1 MTEEKKSLTEIVA
14 NLREV
19 FKEAND
25 EYAKMADEC
34 DNEIKI
40 AVVKW
45 AMKHIVEHAKEGGS
59 YRYLIYNRLG
69 FGPEAYAPLCSDGI
83 TISNEFDFTLKSDV
97 AAFLKNNDIEGAKKR
112 MGYCDTAG
120 CFVEASCGYPT
131 EDGYCH
137 SCINH
142 YKEYENGKE
151 NN

>member
-59 YRYLIYNRLG
+59 YRYLIYDR
-69 FGPEAYAPLCSDGI
+69 
-83 TISNEFDFTLKSDV
+83 
-97 AAFLKNNDIEGAKKR
+97 
-112 MGYCDTAG
+112 
-120 CFVEASCGYPT
+120 
-131 EDGYCH
+131 
-137 SCINH
+137 SCIISIFC
-142 YKEYENGKE
+142 
-151 NN
+151 

>member
-19 FKEAND
+19 FREAD
-25 EYAKMADEC
+25 AEYAEMAEWCEYDM
-34 DNEIKI
+34 KL
-40 AVVKW
+40 AVTKW

-59 YRYLIYNRLG
+59 YRYLIYDRLG
-69 FGPEAYAPLCSDGI
+69 FEPDAYAALCSDGM

-97 AAFLKNNDIEGAKKR
+97 AEFLKNNDIEGAKKR
-112 MGYCDTAG
+112 MGYCDSAG

-131 EDGYCH
+131 EDGYRH

>member
-19 FKEAND
+19 FREAD
-25 EYAKMADEC
+25 AEYAKIADEC
-34 DNEIKI
+34 DHETKI

-45 AMKHIVEHAKEGGS
+45 AMKHIVDHAKEGGT
-59 YRYLIYNRLG
+59 YRYLIYDRLG
-69 FGPEAYAPLCSDGI
+69 FGPEAYAPLCSDGM

-131 EDGYCH
+131 EDGYRY
-137 SCINH
+137 SCIEH

-151 NN
+151 ND